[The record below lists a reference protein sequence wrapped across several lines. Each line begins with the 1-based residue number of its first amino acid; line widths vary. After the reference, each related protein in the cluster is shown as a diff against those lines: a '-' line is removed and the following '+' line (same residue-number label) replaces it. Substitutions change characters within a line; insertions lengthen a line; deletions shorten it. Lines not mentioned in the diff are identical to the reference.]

1 MNIIT
6 DYSQLKL
13 LVELAWY
20 RDAEDINTSMVIDEW
35 LSHLTEKEQDDENTP
50 KSLST

>member
-13 LVELAWY
+13 LVELAW
-20 RDAEDINTSMVIDEW
+20 RKGEEDLNPSMVIDEW
-35 LSHLTEKEQDDENTP
+35 ISQLAEKEQRDENTP